1 MKSRN
6 SLCALIIPFSLL
18 LVGLLAVGCSDLT
31 GPVSFAGTWV
41 GSNSAN
47 DLQLAL
53 TQQAD
58 TVQGAAHFVLHP
70 SAVQCTAP
78 LTKTVVR
85 GDSLNFLAYI
95 PLDCK
100 LNSLAV
106 VFHGA
111 RLRLTNRIYATV
123 GIDTVTSMV
132 LILQ

>member
-1 MKSRN
+1 MNTRN
-6 SLCALIIPFSLL
+6 NLRAQIIPSG
-18 LVGLLAVGCSDLT
+18 LVLIGFLAVACSDLT

-47 DLQLAL
+47 DLQLVL
-53 TQQAD
+53 IQQAD
-58 TVQGAAHFVLHP
+58 TVQGTVHFVLHR
-70 SAVQCTAP
+70 SGVQCTAP
-78 LTKTVVR
+78 LTNTVVR

-95 PLDCK
+95 PLDCR

-106 VFHGA
+106 LFHGA

-123 GIDTVTSMV
+123 GIDTVTAMV